1 MNEDG
6 QKQEEPIEWEDE
18 QHEKIEKEE
27 EQDEE
32 RSASF
37 EPYDPK
43 NIVEIDVKTSAKV
56 RGLKKY
62 ILDKINMF
70 KKAQILLY
78 KKESEDP
85 NAQWVEMTEADL
97 DQPVKNF

>member
-1 MNEDG
+1 MA
-6 QKQEEPIEWEDE
+6 
-18 QHEKIEKEE
+18 
-27 EQDEE
+27 QDEE
-32 RSASF
+32 RSASVD
-37 EPYDPK
+37 PYDSK
-43 NIVEIDVKTSAKV
+43 NIIEIDVKTSAKV

-78 KKESEDP
+78 KKDDSDA
-85 NAQWVEMTEADL
+85 NAPWVELTEADL

>member
-6 QKQEEPIEWEDE
+6 EKQEESIEWEDE

-27 EQDEE
+27 DQDEE

-62 ILDKINMF
+62 ILDKMNMF
-70 KKAQILLY
+70 KKA
-78 KKESEDP
+78 
-85 NAQWVEMTEADL
+85 
-97 DQPVKNF
+97 

>member
-1 MNEDG
+1 MDEG
-6 QKQEEPIEWEDE
+6 AQKQEEPVEWEDE
-18 QHEKIEKEE
+18 QHEKIENEE
-27 EQDEE
+27 EQQDEE

-37 EPYDPK
+37 QPYDPK

-62 ILDKINMF
+62 ILDQKDMF

-78 KKESEDP
+78 KKDESDP
-85 NAQWVEMTEADL
+85 NG
-97 DQPVKNF
+97 

>member
-6 QKQEEPIEWEDE
+6 EKPQEPVEWEDE
-18 QHEKIEKEE
+18 QHEKIEIEE
-27 EQDEE
+27 EQQDEE

-78 KKESEDP
+78 KKDESDS
-85 NAQWVEMTEADL
+85 QWVELTEADL
-97 DQPVKNF
+97 DQPVKNFQ

>member
-78 KKESEDP
+78 KKDESDP
-85 NAQWVEMTEADL
+85 NAQWVELAEADL